1 MAGWYTTVVKE
12 DMGGKSEDALAKE
25 TDSWIDVRDLALAHV
40 RAIQRD
46 EAQGRVIVGAGK
58 PPFMHFSYIHIDLV
72 QDPSSGTTFVRPSQ
86 DTIVLS
92 FSMMPYFYSNIS

>member
-40 RAIQRD
+40 LALEKEAAGGERIIISAGTDIQCWRPRRERCTD
-46 EAQGRVIVGAGK
+46 
-58 PPFMHFSYIHIDLV
+58 IHIDHNRSLRV
-72 QDPSSGTTFVRPSQ
+72 ARVA
-86 DTIVLS
+86 
-92 FSMMPYFYSNIS
+92 